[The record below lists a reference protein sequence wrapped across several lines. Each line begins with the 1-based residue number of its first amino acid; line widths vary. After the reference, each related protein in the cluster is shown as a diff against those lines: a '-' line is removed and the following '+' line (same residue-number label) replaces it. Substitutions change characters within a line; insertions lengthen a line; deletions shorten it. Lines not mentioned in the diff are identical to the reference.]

1 MKLPDRLFRYLIA
14 PRSTTVDRKRQ
25 EFTFNVLIVGLMLAA
40 LTLLIITTVDTFSS
54 SITHFGQTH
63 AITLGFMVLL
73 GLLIALSRAGYFRLS
88 SILFVALLTIVTIQ
102 LLLQWGFMLPMV
114 LLMQVLLIVIIGT
127 LFGARQGLYFAVATT
142 SVTLVVGYL
151 YEQGQLQPDTSWLS
165 EPFRISDAIGYAV
178 IFMVVELVSWL
189 SNREIDRSLKRARR
203 SEAAL
208 AAERDSLEAKVAERT
223 HQFEETQLVRL
234 MELQRFAEFG
244 RLSANLLHELA
255 NPLTAASLNLEV
267 LGKGQSRQVSQ
278 ARKNLKHMERYITA
292 ARQQIRGITKVR
304 RFSVKVEI
312 KQLLRILEP
321 RASAMG
327 VRIVYTQASIVS
339 LWGDP
344 VKFSQLVSNLLVN
357 AVDAYGKKS
366 TAERIITLHVTTNDQ
381 FVVLSVHDNG
391 SGLSEEQLTQV
402 FEPFYT
408 TKTTNPRNLGIG
420 LVMVKQFVEHDYEGK
435 IAIQSSKAE
444 GTTFIVKLRQRP

>member
-1 MKLPDRLFRYLIA
+1 
-14 PRSTTVDRKRQ
+14 
-25 EFTFNVLIVGLMLAA
+25 
-40 LTLLIITTVDTFSS
+40 
-54 SITHFGQTH
+54 
-63 AITLGFMVLL
+63 
-73 GLLIALSRAGYFRLS
+73 
-88 SILFVALLTIVTIQ
+88 
-102 LLLQWGFMLPMV
+102 
-114 LLMQVLLIVIIGT
+114 
-127 LFGARQGLYFAVATT
+127 
-142 SVTLVVGYL
+142 
-151 YEQGQLQPDTSWLS
+151 
-165 EPFRISDAIGYAV
+165 
-178 IFMVVELVSWL
+178 
-189 SNREIDRSLKRARR
+189 
-203 SEAAL
+203 
-208 AAERDSLEAKVAERT
+208 
-223 HQFEETQLVRL
+223 
-234 MELQRFAEFG
+234 
-244 RLSANLLHELA
+244 
-255 NPLTAASLNLEV
+255 
-267 LGKGQSRQVSQ
+267 
-278 ARKNLKHMERYITA
+278 MERYITA

-408 TKTTNPRNLGIG
+408 TKTTNRRNLGIG

-435 IAIQSSKAE
+435 IAIQSSKAG
-444 GTTFIVKLRQRP
+444 GTTFTVKLRQRP